1 MKHKSK
7 VLLLIIF
14 SMLFMFSNAQ
24 ENTETK
30 TKDQRK
36 AAKDQKKKEKEEK
49 ETADWVMYQQMAQN
63 RRYVVEFDK
72 VTNTR
77 TGEQYILSRRLNFI
91 ALRNDRVVIQVQ
103 THPYLS
109 DNGLGGTTIDGTVT
123 NYKYVA
129 PKNGKKPIVISFN
142 VASKLA
148 LRGLNVRIT
157 VSKGGMTSISLGSS
171 PTIYGYFMKP
181 EDANINIGVNMW
193 K

>member
-36 AAKDQKKKEKEEK
+36 AAKAQKKKEKEEK
-49 ETADWVMYQQMAQN
+49 ETANWVMYQQMAQD

-72 VTNTR
+72 ATNTR
-77 TGEQYILSRRLNFI
+77 TGEQYVLSRRLNFI
-91 ALRNDRVVIQVQ
+91 ALRKDRVVIQVQ

-109 DNGLGGTTIDGTVT
+109 DNGLGGTTIDGTIS

-129 PKNGKKPIVISFN
+129 PKNDKKPIVISFN
-142 VASKLA
+142 VTSKLA

-157 VSKGGMTSISLGSS
+157 VSKGGMTSITLGSS
-171 PTIYGYFMKP
+171 PTIYGYFLKP

>member
-1 MKHKSK
+1 
-7 VLLLIIF
+7 
-14 SMLFMFSNAQ
+14 MFSNAQ

-129 PKNGKKPIVISFN
+129 PKNDKKPIVISFN

-181 EDANINIGVNMW
+181 ENANINIGVNMW

>member
-1 MKHKSK
+1 MKYTAKIT
-7 VLLLIIF
+7 LLSIF

-24 ENTETK
+24 ENVELTK
-30 TKDQRK
+30 KEQRK
-36 AAKDQKKKEKEEK
+36 AEKAQLKIEKEEK
-49 ETADWVMYQQMAQN
+49 EAADWLMYQQLAEN

-72 VTNTR
+72 VTNTK
-77 TGEQYILSRRLNFI
+77 TGEQYILSKRLNFL

-109 DNGLGGTTIDGTVT
+109 DNGLGGTTIDGTVS

-129 PKNGKKPIVISFN
+129 PKNDKKPIVISFN

-157 VSKGGMTSISLGSS
+157 ITKGGMTSITLGSS
-171 PTIYGYFMKP
+171 PTIYGFFLQP

>member
-72 VTNTR
+72 ATNTR
-77 TGEQYILSRRLNFI
+77 TGEQYVLSRRLNFI
-91 ALRNDRVVIQVQ
+91 ALRKDRVVIQVQ

-129 PKNGKKPIVISFN
+129 PKNDKKPIVISFN

-171 PTIYGYFMKP
+171 PTIYGFFLQP

>member
-1 MKHKSK
+1 MKHTAKI
-7 VLLLIIF
+7 LLLSIF
-14 SMLFMFSNAQ
+14 SMLFMFLNAQ

-36 AAKDQKKKEKEEK
+36 VDKAQKKKEKEEK
-49 ETADWVMYQQMAQN
+49 ETADWLMYQQMAQD
-63 RRYVVEFDK
+63 RRYVVEFDR
-72 VTNTR
+72 VTNTK
-77 TGEQYILSRRLNFI
+77 TGEQYILSRRLNFL
-91 ALRNDRVVIQVQ
+91 ALRNDSVVIQVQ

-109 DNGLGGTTIDGTVT
+109 DNGLGGITIDGTVS

-129 PKNGKKPIVISFN
+129 PKNDKKPIVISFN

-157 VSKGGMTSISLGSS
+157 VTKAGMTTITLGSS
-171 PTIYGYFMKP
+171 PNIYSYFLQP
-181 EDANINIGVNMW
+181 EEASINIGVNMW

>member
-1 MKHKSK
+1 MKHRAKI
-7 VLLLIIF
+7 LLLSVF
-14 SMLFMFSNAQ
+14 SMLFMFSYAQ
-24 ENTETK
+24 ENVKLTK
-30 TKDQRK
+30 KEQRK
-36 AAKDQKKKEKEEK
+36 AEKAQLKKEKEEK
-49 ETADWVMYQQMAQN
+49 EAADWLMYQQLAEN

-72 VTNTR
+72 VTNTK
-77 TGEQYILSRRLNFI
+77 TGEQYILSKRLNFL

-109 DNGLGGTTIDGTVT
+109 DNGLGGTTIDGTVS

-129 PKNGKKPIVISFN
+129 PKNDKKPIVISFN

-157 VSKGGMTSISLGSS
+157 ITKGGMTSITLGSS
-171 PTIYGYFMKP
+171 PTIYGFFLQP